1 MTVSLSSVWHFIL
14 NNIQPT
20 TVWATDLLL
29 YYAIVHRKY
38 GEPWDHRFSW
48 VQLVG
53 LLVLLYGTLIFNAPD
68 PPSLRL
74 EGQWY
79 ALGLNLAPEYAEIEL
94 QRNPA
99 VPGLVKWL
107 GSALGR
113 RLKFG

>member
-1 MTVSLSSVWHFIL
+1 MWQSLL
-14 NNIQPT
+14 NNVRLPI
-20 TVWATDLLL
+20 VWGADLVV
-29 YYAIVHRKY
+29 YYYVTHGKY
-38 GEPWDHRFSW
+38 GEPWTGYSW
-48 VQLVG
+48 LQLFG
-53 LLVLLYGTLIFNAPD
+53 LFALIYGTCIYNAPD
-68 PPSLRL
+68 SPSIRL

-99 VPGLVKWL
+99 VPGVVKWL